1 MADPLRK
8 VRRGEALSIPAEA
21 WNRLMDIARADG
33 SDRLLGDAE
42 QGAARRDL
50 DVALVKNTTSRDLPL
65 WGGITLGAPV
75 FPPASGTGGSLP
87 QDFAERTVLTGVEP
101 AACAGRGAVL
111 LQPLAPGA
119 IGRAVVSGILCCRV
133 RVTASGMRRAA
144 FVPWDASA
152 ESTYP
157 LADHAGPIELLWTEP
172 GTGVRY
178 AVAMLGSSDR
188 RFLAAIQSSAAIAG
202 ASNRWNYTVRTWA
215 YGGLTATGRLIE
227 HVRNL
232 REYDNT
238 ATTADGNS
246 LTSPPTTVGPVVGK
260 VEAWTE
266 VDSAGNCVT
275 LFDRPNP
282 VGCGS

>member
-101 AACAGRGAVL
+101 AACPGRGAVL

-133 RVTASGMRRAA
+133 RVPASGMRRAA
-144 FVPWDASA
+144 FVPWDVPVTWVTQLSNHMGDRSWRRRRTSA
-152 ESTYP
+152 DALEGNLRRVGTSSPGEARTGWDLGCGGVTDARD
-157 LADHAGPIELLWTEP
+157 LAQDGLQ
-172 GTGVRY
+172 
-178 AVAMLGSSDR
+178 VA
-188 RFLAAIQSSAAIAG
+188 LAA
-202 ASNRWNYTVRTWA
+202 
-215 YGGLTATGRLIE
+215 
-227 HVRNL
+227 
-232 REYDNT
+232 
-238 ATTADGNS
+238 
-246 LTSPPTTVGPVVGK
+246 
-260 VEAWTE
+260 
-266 VDSAGNCVT
+266 
-275 LFDRPNP
+275 
-282 VGCGS
+282 